1 MNEWQPGGPS
11 RLDLLLFLERVQE
24 MDLARTR
31 DWIKAEQRR
40 LDEGAAIPEYVA
52 QSGPP
57 GRTMGMIHKG
67 SCKPLDSS
75 VHAVAADDARRL
87 LHAQASLACQVC
99 RPDTALGI
107 DL

>member
-31 DWIKAEQRR
+31 QWIKAEQRR

-52 QSGPP
+52 QNGP

-67 SCKPLDSS
+67 ACRPIDDS
-75 VHAVAADDARRL
+75 VHPVSAADARRL
-87 LHAQASLACQVC
+87 LHAQVNLACQVC
-99 RPDTALGI
+99 RPDTALGV